1 MRINRFPNWSLG
13 FLSAIVFCNAVLV
26 AGEILLLSGDL
37 PCYAEP
43 VGASTGDQAM
53 KDDTL
58 FTYKQ
63 TGGFMGVNRLY
74 EQNLSQ
80 LPKPEMEKLD
90 RLVRESGLMK
100 APEKKTNPRACDV
113 YIYDFSF
120 TQAGKTYQAVF
131 DDTTLPASYRP
142 LVEYLKDK
150 VKDQKRG

>member
-1 MRINRFPNWSLG
+1 
-13 FLSAIVFCNAVLV
+13 VLFV
-26 AGEILLLSGDL
+26 PGVILLLSSNL

-43 VGASTGDQAM
+43 ADASTGDQAM
-53 KDDTL
+53 NDDTL

-80 LPKPEMEKLD
+80 LPKAEMQKLD
-90 RLVRESGLMK
+90 QLVRQSGLMN
-100 APEKKTNPRACDV
+100 ASEKKTNPRACDV
-113 YIYDFSF
+113 FIYDFSF